1 VAVVRAAGSVSCS
14 ATLKAALLLRQRK
27 LVEIRP
33 FKLNSAAHGSAAKAA
48 RGKAA

>member
-1 VAVVRAAGSVSCS
+1 
-14 ATLKAALLLRQRK
+14 LKAALLLWQRK

-33 FKLNSAAHGSAAKAA
+33 FKLDSVAHGSAAKAA